1 MNIQLEDLIKN
12 PEKYRMLKI
21 GEVESMTKLSRYLIN
36 KYTRESLFPKPFR
49 VGRQNRWLACE
60 VDEWLVKGMTPE
72 MMKKADSED
81 LRDSKTLREK
91 LRDCITAIGRV
102 FAG

>member
-1 MNIQLEDLIKN
+1 MNIELDDLVKN

-36 KYTRESLFPKPFR
+36 KYTREGAFPKPFR
-49 VGRQNRWLACE
+49 VGRQNRWLARE
-60 VDEWLVKGMTPE
+60 VDEWVVKGITPE

-81 LRDSKTLREK
+81 LRDSKTLSER

-102 FAG
+102 FVG